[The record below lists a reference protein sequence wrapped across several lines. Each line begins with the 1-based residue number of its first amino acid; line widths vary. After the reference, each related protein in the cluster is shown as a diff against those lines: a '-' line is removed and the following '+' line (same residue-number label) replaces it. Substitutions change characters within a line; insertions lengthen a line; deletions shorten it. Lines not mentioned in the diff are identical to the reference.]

1 MLSFYPLLEKFVI
14 NSLFKWEIVSD
25 RIEIEHLLKKRQE
38 YIPLY
43 GKLLPLCIY
52 FIVFK
57 PLSFILSYSMS
68 HIV

>member
-43 GKLLPLCIY
+43 GKLLP
-52 FIVFK
+52 
-57 PLSFILSYSMS
+57 
-68 HIV
+68 